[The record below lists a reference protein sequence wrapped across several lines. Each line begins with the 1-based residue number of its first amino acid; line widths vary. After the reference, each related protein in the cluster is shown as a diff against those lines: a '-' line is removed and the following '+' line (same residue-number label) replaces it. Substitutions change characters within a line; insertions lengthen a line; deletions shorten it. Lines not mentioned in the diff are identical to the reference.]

1 MYGVVVCSKCRRAKG
16 ASLSKK
22 TTTCQC
28 GNKIMIK
35 GARVRVRT
43 KDARDLAVAVAS
55 ENARLRGGLE
65 EYRQAVGLP
74 RRIGGVHGRVAE
86 EASKAAKKDEK
97 IMAVAAN
104 LTLRLGAFSEKDFV
118 LVLTSMGIAKPREH
132 LNRLV
137 ELSLVF
143 EPEPGRFK
151 AV

>member
-1 MYGVVVCSKCRRAKG
+1 
-16 ASLSKK
+16 
-22 TTTCQC
+22 
-28 GNKIMIK
+28 MIK